1 MTFTILTIAATLG
14 IAVALFHWRAGV
26 RRRNAQSWESLV
38 QRLEPGWDHRAV
50 RAYSLWQEGQN
61 ASPEEKWKRIEGAKG
76 LWAMYE
82 NARVMQ
88 EMADYAARN
97 GAQIDAEL
105 LAALRRDALQIRFCV
120 VSTLVQYAFTQVNE
134 SICAHAFRATSAY
147 TEMADRTRQLL
158 QVNNGAMAASFAG
171 AGV

>member
-1 MTFTILTIAATLG
+1 MVFTLLTIAATFA
-14 IAVALFHWRAGV
+14 IAVALFRWRAGV

-38 QRLEPGWDHRAV
+38 QRLQPDWDSRAV
-50 RAYSLWQEGQN
+50 RAYRLWQDGQN
-61 ASPEEKWKRIEGAKG
+61 VSPEEKWKRIEGARG

-97 GAQIDAEL
+97 GASIDADL
-105 LAALRRDALQIRFCV
+105 LFALHRDALQIRFCV
-120 VSTLVQYAFTQVNE
+120 VSTLAQYAFMQVNE

-147 TEMADRTRQLL
+147 TEMSARTRELF
-158 QVNNGAMAASFAG
+158 QVNAGAMAPSFAG